1 MSLISDRQKLQQ
13 VEDKIEALKAR
24 HLELLEKATL
34 TKREEFE
41 MREFE
46 KELAELKAKEKF
58 WQGIIDKS
66 IL

>member
-1 MSLISDRQKLQQ
+1 MSHISELKL
-13 VEDKIEALKAR
+13 VENEIKVLKAR

-41 MREFE
+41 MKEFE